1 MCILHLIVS
10 SQKVKLWKYFS
21 SPDGITR
28 AAASVREGIAYAS
41 AMHGKYKGTDLAKI
55 IGESADIA
63 EAQDVT
69 HRLFVMSGV
78 IETANNQVSLNV
90 LKEVNIPSNY

>member
-1 MCILHLIVS
+1 MYLKVS
-10 SQKVKLWKYFS
+10 FQKLKLWNYFS

-28 AAASVREGIAYAS
+28 AAASVREGITYAS
-41 AMHGKYKGTDLAKI
+41 ALHGKYKGMDLAKI
-55 IGESADIA
+55 IGEAANIA

-78 IETANNQVSLNV
+78 IETANIQVGFQQSW
-90 LKEVNIPSNY
+90 KK